1 MSAEAAA
8 ALAAFERD
16 WPVTVRLPVVWG
28 EMDAFGHVNNVVY
41 FRYFESARIAC
52 FERVGYTSIMSTD
65 GIGPILAHTECRFRL
80 PLEYPDTVT
89 VATRIAELSEQGFL
103 MRYAVFSHRHDRLAA
118 EGTGRVVSLDY
129 RSGTKTD
136 IPADLAERLSALQ

>member
-1 MSAEAAA
+1 VSAEAAE

-52 FERVGYTSIMSTD
+52 FERVGYTSIMSND

-89 VATRIAELSEQGFL
+89 AATRVAELSQQGFL
-103 MRYAVFSHRHDRLAA
+103 MKYAVFSHARGRLAA
-118 EGTGRVVSLDY
+118 EGTGRIVSLDY

-136 IPADLAERLSALQ
+136 LSSDLAERLSALR

>member
-1 MSAEAAA
+1 MTEEASA
-8 ALAAFERD
+8 ALTAFEAD

-52 FERVGYTSIMSTD
+52 FQRAGFRSLDSTA
-65 GIGPILAHTECRFRL
+65 GVGPILAHTECRFRL

-89 VATRIAELSEQGFL
+89 VATRIAELSPQGFL
-103 MRYAVFSHRHDRLAA
+103 MRYGVFSHRHDRLAA
-118 EGTGRVVSLDY
+118 EGTGRIVSFDY
-129 RSGTKTD
+129 GAGIKAD
-136 IPADLAERLSALQ
+136 LPADITERLTRLQ

>member
-1 MSAEAAA
+1 MSEQAAA

-52 FERVGYTSIMSTD
+52 FERVGYTSLMSND
-65 GIGPILAHTECRFRL
+65 GLGPILAHTECRFRL

-89 VATRIAELSEQGFL
+89 VATRIADLSAQGFL
-103 MRYAVFSHRHDRLAA
+103 MRYALFSHRHGRLAA

-136 IPADLAERLSALQ
+136 LPADLAERLSALQ

>member
-1 MSAEAAA
+1 MAEQASA
-8 ALAAFERD
+8 ALQDFERD

-28 EMDAFGHVNNVVY
+28 EMDAFGHVNNIVY

-52 FERVGYTSIMSTD
+52 FQRAGFTSLDSTA

-89 VATRIAELSEQGFL
+89 VATRVADLSEQGFL

-118 EGTGRVVSLDY
+118 EGTGRIVSIDY
-129 RSGTKTD
+129 GSGTKAD
-136 IPADLAERLSALQ
+136 LPADIAERLSRLQ